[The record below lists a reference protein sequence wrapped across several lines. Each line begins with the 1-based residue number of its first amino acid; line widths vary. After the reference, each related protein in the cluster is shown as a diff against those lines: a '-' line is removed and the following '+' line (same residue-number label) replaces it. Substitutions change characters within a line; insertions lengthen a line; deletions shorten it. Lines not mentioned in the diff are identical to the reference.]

1 MRLVGN
7 TRVPTRDGE
16 VPPLLFSPLI
26 LRTTCV
32 HMVLGQAIHIFSE
45 VKYSFQFILL
55 NIPDLHSV
63 LLSASPQ
70 FVISDADE
78 ELLFNIPF
86 SGNVKLKG
94 LIVIGAED
102 GQHPS
107 KMRLFKNRC

>member
-1 MRLVGN
+1 MN
-7 TRVPTRDGE
+7 A
-16 VPPLLFSPLI
+16 
-26 LRTTCV
+26 
-32 HMVLGQAIHIFSE
+32 Q
-45 VKYSFQFILL
+45 
-55 NIPDLHSV
+55 
-63 LLSASPQ
+63 LLSLYHCRLCRNPYVCLVLQ

-107 KMRLFKNRC
+107 KMRLFKNRPHMTFDEARGKPDQEFELVADHEGQVEYPTK

>member
-1 MRLVGN
+1 MGKFLTCFVDLDNAHYACTLSVGSSY
-7 TRVPTRDGE
+7 THLFKRKVFFSAYPSE
-16 VPPLLFSPLI
+16 PSFPLSP
-26 LRTTCV
+26 
-32 HMVLGQAIHIFSE
+32 
-45 VKYSFQFILL
+45 
-55 NIPDLHSV
+55 
-63 LLSASPQ
+63 SPQ